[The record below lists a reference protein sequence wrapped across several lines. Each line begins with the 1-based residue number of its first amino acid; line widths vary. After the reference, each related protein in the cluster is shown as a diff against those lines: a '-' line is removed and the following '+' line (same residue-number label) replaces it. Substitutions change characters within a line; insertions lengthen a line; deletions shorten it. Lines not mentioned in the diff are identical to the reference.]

1 MSEVK
6 KRNRTRGNKEG
17 SVIKLSGKRKRPW
30 AARITVGWSKEGKQ
44 QLRYIGYFK
53 TKTEAKKALN
63 NYLVNPYSLE
73 KITTI
78 ELFEKWQQTSKFSE
92 EVIKNYKRVVENSG
106 LSKTVFK
113 DVKLMQL
120 EEALR
125 ALSPSMQKRFRS
137 AWKNLYIYGLKHDIV
152 DKNLAELMD
161 LDKYKA
167 KEKDVI
173 SAEDI
178 KKILAMENVIPK
190 LLLFTGTRI
199 NELLSIKSKNVDIKN
214 RIMVL
219 GSKTAA
225 GRDRRVPISKEIMP
239 IIESLLSK
247 GTDYLITDDK
257 GKKVNYNS
265 FLTNFWNKN
274 DVLKKYV
281 IHQTRHS
288 FVSRSVKLKL
298 DRGTLQK
305 IIGHANKDTTD
316 IYTHILDE
324 DLVIWIDNFNY

>member
-1 MSEVK
+1 MEK
-6 KRNRTRGNKEG
+6 QKRNRVRANGDGCIINLG
-17 SVIKLSGKRKRPW
+17 GKRKNPW
-30 AARITVGWSKEGKQ
+30 TARVTVGYDKNGKQ
-44 QLRYIGYFK
+44 KFKYIGYYKNK
-53 TKTEAKKALN
+53 TAAKAALA
-63 NYLVNPYSLE
+63 NYLINPYNLD
-73 KITTI
+73 KLTTEVI
-78 ELFEKWQQTSKFSE
+78 FEKWVETAKFTE
-92 EVIKNYKRVVENSG
+92 TVLKNYKRVIDNSG
-106 LSKTVFK
+106 LAKKVFK
-113 DVKLMQL
+113 DIKLMQL
-120 EEALR
+120 EDAARELTPA
-125 ALSPSMQKRFRS
+125 MQKRYKA
-137 AWKNLYIYGLKHDIV
+137 AWKNLYLYAMKHDIV
-152 DKNLAELMD
+152 DKNLADLME
-161 LDKYKA
+161 LDKYRA
-167 KEKDVI
+167 KERDAI

-225 GRDRRVPISKEIMP
+225 GRNRRVPISKEIMP

-257 GKKVNYNS
+257 GRKVNYNS

-288 FVSRSVKLKL
+288 FVSRCIKLKL

-305 IIGHANKDTTD
+305 IIGHVNKDTTD

-324 DLVIWIDNFNY
+324 DLVNWIDNFNY